1 MPALNELTP
10 TMKSSSILV
19 SLALLVFGSNV
30 LAEEGS
36 AFSHAIVG
44 GVFPYVAQSG
54 DRLSRVGARFGVSA
68 TILAKANNLDR
79 KVPLAAGDALWID
92 NLHIVPEWREN
103 GIVINLPQRMLF
115 FFQKGA
121 LAAAFPV
128 GVGKPDWPTPTG
140 NFKVVDLQTDKS
152 WLVPLSI
159 QEEMREEG
167 KEVITRVPPGP
178 KNPLGRHWISLSA
191 VGYGIHGTISPASV
205 YGFQS
210 HGCIR
215 AHPDDIETLSQGAEV
230 GADVALAYRTTLL
243 AETQDGR
250 VYVEVHPDVYKRGI
264 VPLDEIRRQARD
276 YGLADRI
283 DWPRTIE
290 AIQRQDGLATDVT
303 QSR

>member
-1 MPALNELTP
+1 MKTP
-10 TMKSSSILV
+10 SILV
-19 SLALLVFGSNV
+19 SFILLVFAANT
-30 LAEEGS
+30 LADEGS
-36 AFSHAIVG
+36 VFSHAIVG

-54 DRLSRVGARFGVSA
+54 DRLNRIGARFGVSA

-79 KVPLAAGDALWID
+79 KVPLAAGDALWVD
-92 NLHIVPEWREN
+92 NLHIVPEWRED

-115 FFQKGA
+115 FFRQGA

-178 KNPLGRHWISLSA
+178 KNPLGRHWIGLSA

-215 AHPDDIETLSQGAEV
+215 AHPDDIEALSQVAEV
-230 GADVALAYRTTLL
+230 GTGVVLTYRTTLL
-243 AETQDGR
+243 AETQDGQ

-264 VPLDEIRRQARD
+264 VPLDEIRKQARANE
-276 YGLADRI
+276 LADRI

-290 AIQRQDGLATDVT
+290 AIRRQDGLATDVT
-303 QSR
+303 LRP